1 MKSEIIEKITVLL
14 IGAFGF
20 VAALAWN
27 DTVKA
32 IFTAIYG
39 TASTITGMI
48 IYAVIV
54 TIVAVI
60 VTLKLG
66 QIAEKAKK

>member
-1 MKSEIIEKITVLL
+1 MKSEVIEKITVLL

-32 IFTAIYG
+32 IFTAVYG

>member
-1 MKSEIIEKITVLL
+1 MKSEVIEKITVLL

-32 IFTAIYG
+32 IFTAVYG

-66 QIAEKAKK
+66 QLAEKAKK